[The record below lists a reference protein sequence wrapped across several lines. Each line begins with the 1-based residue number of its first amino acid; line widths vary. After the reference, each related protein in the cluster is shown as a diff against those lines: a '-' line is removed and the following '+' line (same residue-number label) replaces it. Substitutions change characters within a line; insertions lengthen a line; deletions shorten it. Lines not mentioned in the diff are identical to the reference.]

1 METVINI
8 HKKVDI
14 FCKIVDNF
22 GDIGV
27 CWRLAK
33 QLHQEHNLP
42 VRLFV
47 DNLSVASKI
56 LTDITNADEQQFDGV
71 TIVRLDENTV
81 FDSAAD
87 IVIETFACGL
97 PTAYLALMTQ
107 QNIWVN
113 VDYLSAESWVPEF
126 HGLNG
131 KHHETK
137 LTRHFYF
144 PGFHDNTGGLLREQ
158 SLVASRD
165 TFQASAG
172 MQQDFWQSLMV
183 SDQACDLTVSLFHYS
198 NAPIDALLQSL
209 ADGEITV
216 KVLMPINSHVP
227 TSILG
232 YSNLVAGDCLT
243 LGQLT
248 LHLLP
253 FLQQADYD
261 RLLWAC
267 DINFVRGEDSWVRA
281 VWAGKPFIW
290 QPYWQEDNAHLLKL
304 NAFLTSFYQH
314 PTLQQT
320 LVKLHEGWS
329 TESFNQQTWQ
339 HYLANLTEISNHT
352 QHQAQR
358 IIDQQDLASK
368 LLAFCADLAN

>member
-8 HKKVDI
+8 HQKVDI

-33 QLHQEHNLP
+33 QLHQEHDLP

-47 DNLSVASKI
+47 DNLSAASKI

-81 FDSAAD
+81 FDSVAD

-107 QNIWVN
+107 QNVWVN
-113 VDYLSAESWVPEF
+113 VDYLSAESWVSEF

-131 KHHETK
+131 QHHETK

-158 SLVASRD
+158 SLIARRD
-165 TFQASAG
+165 AFQASEA

-183 SDQACDLTVSLFHYS
+183 SAQSSDLTISLFHYS
-198 NAPIDALLQSL
+198 NAPVDALLQSL
-209 ADGEITV
+209 ADGEMTV
-216 KVLMPINSHVP
+216 QVFMPSNFHVP

-232 YSNLVAGDCLT
+232 YTNLVAGDCLT
-243 LGQLT
+243 LGKLT

-267 DINFVRGEDSWVRA
+267 DLNFVRGEDSWVRA

-304 NAFLTSFYQH
+304 NAFLTNFYQH
-314 PTLQQT
+314 PKLQQT
-320 LVKLHEGWS
+320 LVRLHEAWS
-329 TESFNQQTWQ
+329 TESFHQEAWQ

-352 QHQAQR
+352 QQQSQC
-358 IIDQQDLASK
+358 IVNQQDLASK

>member
-1 METVINI
+1 M
-8 HKKVDI
+8 HHKVDI

-33 QLHQEHNLP
+33 QLHQEHGLQ

-47 DNLSVASKI
+47 DNLSAANKI
-56 LTDITNADEQQFDGV
+56 MTDIKDRDMQAFEAV
-71 TIVRLDENTV
+71 TIVRLDENTL

-87 IVIETFACGL
+87 IVIETFSCGL
-97 PTAYLALMTQ
+97 PTTYLALMTK

-113 VDYLSAESWVPEF
+113 VDYLSAESWVTEF

-144 PGFHDNTGGLLREQ
+144 PGFQDNSGGLLREQ
-158 SLVASRD
+158 SLIARRD
-165 TFQASAG
+165 AFQTSDVL
-172 MQQDFWQSLMV
+172 QQDFWQSILIAH
-183 SDQACDLTVSLFHYS
+183 QACDLTISLFYYQD
-198 NAPIDALLQSL
+198 APVDELLQAL
-209 ADGEITV
+209 ANGDV
-216 KVLMPINSHVP
+216 PVRVLMPLNNQVP

-232 YSNLVAGDCLT
+232 YTNLVASDCLT
-243 LGQLT
+243 VGQLT
-248 LHLLP
+248 LHILP
-253 FLQQADYD
+253 FLQQEDYD

-281 VWAGKPFIW
+281 VWAAKPFIW
-290 QPYWQEDNAHLLKL
+290 QPYWQEDNTHLLKL
-304 NAFLTSFYQH
+304 NAFLNRFYQH
-314 PTLQQT
+314 PELHQI
-320 LVKLHEGWS
+320 LVGLHESWA
-329 TESFNQQTWQ
+329 TETFPNAVWQQ
-339 HYLANLTEISNHT
+339 YLANLPEITHHT
-352 QHQAQR
+352 QQQSQHIAE
-358 IIDQQDLASK
+358 QQDLASK